1 MKKFKVGIQ
10 LYGVREAMER
20 DFYGTLKALA
30 DMGYEYVEFAGY
42 FGKSGE
48 EIKKILDELSLKCVS
63 VHQRLDFFDDEP
75 EEKIAFL
82 KAFGVKYV
90 VVPWHDRSALAGGEG
105 WADTVCD
112 FNKKA
117 KLLSENGMVL
127 AYHNHDFEFEKHEGR
142 YLHDY
147 IFEAVTEGR
156 IVPEL
161 DTCWVRYAGIAPEEK
176 IREFSGKVEIVHLKD
191 FTAKRL
197 GGGPVYEL
205 IGKAQ
210 GASKE
215 DNGFEFRPLGQGMQD
230 FSKIL
235 TACEECGTEYVIV
248 EQDKTYGGV
257 TELEAAKISREY
269 LKSAFNL

>member
-48 EIKKILDELSLKCVS
+48 EIRKILDELSLKCIS

-112 FNKKA
+112 FNKK
-117 KLLSENGMVL
+117 
-127 AYHNHDFEFEKHEGR
+127 
-142 YLHDY
+142 
-147 IFEAVTEGR
+147 
-156 IVPEL
+156 
-161 DTCWVRYAGIAPEEK
+161 
-176 IREFSGKVEIVHLKD
+176 
-191 FTAKRL
+191 
-197 GGGPVYEL
+197 
-205 IGKAQ
+205 GKASLRKRY
-210 GASKE
+210 GA
-215 DNGFEFRPLGQGMQD
+215 
-230 FSKIL
+230 
-235 TACEECGTEYVIV
+235 C
-248 EQDKTYGGV
+248 
-257 TELEAAKISREY
+257 ISQSR
-269 LKSAFNL
+269 F